1 VYNNA
6 TVKTPLDPPIAPQL
20 ARPQKGLPEDE
31 GWGFEPKLDGFRAI
45 VFCDGDEHLL
55 QSRNGKPLDRYFPE
69 VSFPPGRY
77 VLDGELVIA
86 GDDDEREQFGSLQQR
101 IHPAAS
107 RVNQLA
113 ESTPAMF
120 VAFDLLADGKRSLL
134 GEPFQRRR
142 ELLEAMKIA
151 PFVLIEHTL
160 DRDHASEWLKTREGV
175 IAKKLDAHYR
185 PGERVGMLKIRRERT
200 LDCVVIGWREHAH
213 GGAVGSLILGLYE
226 PDGDIR
232 HVGHSAGFPAKRARE
247 LVDVVTPLET
257 GERGEPSQSRWSRGE
272 DTGWRALRPEL
283 VAEVKIDHASDGRIR
298 HGAKLVGFRDDKPPR
313 ECTVDQLDA

>member
-1 VYNNA
+1 VYNTA
-6 TVKTPLDPPIAPQL
+6 SVKTPLDPPIPPQL
-20 ARPQKGLPEDE
+20 ARPQKALPEGED
-31 GWGFEPKLDGFRAI
+31 WGFEPKLDGFRAI
-45 VFCDGDEHLL
+45 VFSDGDEHLI

-86 GDDDEREQFGSLQQR
+86 GTDDEREQFGSLQQR

-113 ESTPAMF
+113 ESTPAMY
-120 VAFDLLADGKRSLL
+120 VAFDILAEGKRSLL
-134 GEPFQRRR
+134 DEPFERRR

-151 PFVLIEHTL
+151 PFVLIEHTV
-160 DRDHASEWLKTREGV
+160 DPDHASEWLKTREGV
-175 IAKKLDAHYR
+175 IAKKLDAPYR

-200 LDCVVIGWREHAH
+200 LDCVVIGWREHLH
-213 GGAVGSLILGLYE
+213 GGAVGSLILGLYQ
-226 PDGDIR
+226 PDGEIR

-298 HGAKLVGFRDDKPPR
+298 HGAKLVAFRDDKPPH

>member
-1 VYNNA
+1 MHL
-6 TVKTPLDPPIAPQL
+6 PLDPPIAPQL
-20 ARPQKGLPEDE
+20 ARPGRSLPEDE

-45 VFCDGDEHLL
+45 VFCDGDEHFI

-69 VSFPPGRY
+69 LSFPPGRY

-86 GDDDEREQFGSLQQR
+86 GADGEREQFGSLQQR

-113 ESTPAMF
+113 ESTPAAY
-120 VAFDLLADGKRSLL
+120 VAFDILADGKRSML
-134 GEPFQRRR
+134 GEPFERRR
-142 ELLEAMKIA
+142 EALEAMKIA
-151 PFVLIEHTL
+151 PLLLIEHTT
-160 DRDHASEWLKTREGV
+160 DRDHASEWLNTREGV
-175 IAKKLDAHYR
+175 IAKRLDAPYR

-213 GGAVGSLILGLYE
+213 GGAVGSLILGLYQ
-226 PDGDIR
+226 PDGEIR

-257 GERGEPSQSRWSRGE
+257 GERGEPSQSRWSKGE

-298 HGAKLVGFRDDKPPR
+298 HGARLIRFRDDKPPR
-313 ECTVDQLDA
+313 ECGVDQLDA